1 MYCLKLSGYTTL
13 RKDDMM
19 LISFVRTG
27 ILLIVIVI
35 AVRIMGKR
43 QIGQL
48 QPAELVVTILL
59 SEMAA
64 TPMQDNDIP
73 MLNTLVAIAVLVSL
87 EILMSVCSMKSL
99 RIRSLLQGNSLIL
112 IRNGVIDQSQMKRLR
127 YTLDDLLEAL
137 RQKDVFDISDVQ
149 YAIAETDGSLS
160 VLLKN
165 EKRGVTNE
173 DMSVVKKDTGLSC
186 VVVMDGR
193 IIRSDFKDCGMNERK
208 LHSLIEKTGERL
220 EDIYLL
226 TVDKCGNFNFIRKE

>member
-1 MYCLKLSGYTTL
+1 
-13 RKDDMM
+13 M

-87 EILMSVCSMKSL
+87 EILVSAVSMKSI
-99 RIRSLLQGNSLIL
+99 RIRNLLQGNSLIL
-112 IRNGVIDQSQMKRLR
+112 IRNGKVDSMQLKRLR
-127 YTLDDLLEAL
+127 FTLDDLLEAL

-160 VLLKN
+160 VLLKP
-165 EKRGVTNE
+165 EKRTVTRE
-173 DMSVVKKDTGLSC
+173 DMNIRAEDTGLSC
-186 VVVMDGR
+186 VVVMDGE
-193 IIRSDFKDCGMNERK
+193 IIRSDFKDCGMNDKK
-208 LHSLIEKTGERL
+208 LEKLIEKTGEKL
-220 EDIYLL
+220 QNIFLL
-226 TVDKCGNFNFIRKE
+226 TVDKTGSFNLIKKEEKND